1 MTNFNPTDFLVLVV
15 DDAATNLQVV
25 GEMLDLAGYG
35 TTYATSGEQALQR
48 LTTLTPD
55 LILLDLMMPDLSGIE
70 VCEKLQAQP
79 QWQDIP
85 VIFLTASNQ
94 KTHLIDAFA
103 KGAVDYVTKPFE
115 PVELLARVKVHLEL
129 KHTRDT
135 LLKTLEQL
143 HQLATTDAL
152 TGVANRRL
160 LFDLGHKMLG
170 AAQRHNQPLSLLMI
184 DIDHFKQI
192 NDTYGHPVGDQVLQ
206 KLVEALQ
213 KILRQEDVLGRLGGE
228 EFTAILPLTDL
239 NSAHAVAERC
249 RQQVAALDLQP
260 SPAQPSS
267 IQVTVS
273 IGVAARCP
281 QDTMID
287 SLISRADHAL
297 YEAKHQ
303 GRNQVV
309 DQPAVSL
316 P

>member
-129 KHTRDT
+129 KQTRDT

-143 HQLATTDAL
+143 HRLATTDAL

-160 LFDLGHKMLG
+160 LFELGHKMLG
-170 AAQRHNQPLSLLMI
+170 ATQRHNQPLSLLMI

-213 KILRQEDVLGRLGGE
+213 ENLRQEDLLGRLGGE

-239 NSAHAVAERC
+239 DSAHAVAERC
-249 RQQVAALDLQP
+249 RQQVAALDIQPALLQH
-260 SPAQPSS
+260 SS
-267 IQVTVS
+267 IHITIS
-273 IGVAARCP
+273 IGVAARCA
-281 QDTMID
+281 QDTTID

-297 YEAKHQ
+297 YEAKRQ

-309 DQPAVSL
+309 GQAISL
-316 P
+316 S